1 MNPSLGILLALLVAG
16 ASAQDAG
23 PPKRTI
29 PPSLLGDLET
39 VQERFELALAA
50 DCDRKLCYSKGCS
63 YVAHTV
69 ADRPPASSL
78 PGLGA
83 EAGPGAVVPQAWL
96 TQARC
101 EFAYEGSIEAN
112 DARALAR
119 RLQTKVSSGYTT
131 VDVGSQALPPLPL
144 ALQDE
149 PPITE
154 PPPEPPPAPP
164 PPPEPLRELWLAL
177 LGHYFWM
184 IGLGLVTLC
193 AATLIWAWRR
203 LGRESI
209 EERALLADLEREAAA
224 DKQEDEPEAVE
235 APAASKIEDEALA
248 GKVAGWRLRLQ
259 VMDPLRPDPELQAML
274 RDLLRAGQLPLLAK
288 AVLTFPTLPKVFPS
302 GGDIASSKLA
312 LGEYLKTADLAALP
326 SDAELLEALNRHA
339 SAAALTS
346 QRDADVVR
354 SLREEFGSG
363 GLVALIDEVPARAG
377 ALLFALAPSELH
389 QELVHLLSPIQM
401 TEMAEQLL
409 LSNRMDPAET
419 EHLFALL
426 RTAGDPGSAPT
437 APAPADV
444 SDRGFPFDAPGALS
458 ALLPRLSPAER
469 APLFATAL
477 KRFGGSLP
485 SWYAEI
491 LVPEML
497 FALADEA
504 RADLLL
510 GVDGEALAAWL
521 SLLEP
526 SVAEQVLAGAPG
538 ALQASVRAASGFSS
552 RARQVAL
559 ADRGRRELA
568 RGFQAQLARD
578 HVRFED
584 VVRKLAVAS

>member
-1 MNPSLGILLALLVAG
+1 MITSLALLLALLG
-16 ASAQDAG
+16 TASAQDAG

-39 VQERFELALAA
+39 VQERFEVALAA
-50 DCDRKLCYSKGCS
+50 DCDRTLCYSKGCS
-63 YVAHTV
+63 YLAHTL
-69 ADRPPASSL
+69 ADRPPSSSM
-78 PGLGA
+78 PGLG
-83 EAGPGAVVPQAWL
+83 EGPGPGSVVPQAWL

-101 EFAYEGSIEAN
+101 EFAYESSLEVA

-119 RLQTKVSSGYTT
+119 RLQLKVSSGYT
-131 VDVGSQALPPLPL
+131 VVEVGSQALPALPV

-149 PPITE
+149 PPVEE
-154 PPPEPPPAPP
+154 PVPEPPPGPP
-164 PPPEPLRELWLAL
+164 PPPDPLRELWLTL
-177 LGHYFWM
+177 LDHFYWM
-184 IGLGLVTLC
+184 IGLGLVTVC
-193 AATLIWAWRR
+193 AGILIWAWRR
-203 LGRESI
+203 LGRESL
-209 EERALLADLEREAAA
+209 EERMLLADLASGATG
-224 DKQEDEPEAVE
+224 DKEEDEPDQA
-235 APAASKIEDEALA
+235 APAPVVEDEALA
-248 GKVAGWRLRLQ
+248 GKVAGWRLRLAG
-259 VMDPLRPDPELQAML
+259 MDALHPDPELQAML
-274 RDLLRAGQLPLLAK
+274 RDLLRAGELPLLAK

-302 GGDIASSKLA
+302 GGDVASSKLA
-312 LGEYLKTADLAALP
+312 LAEYLKTADLAALP
-326 SDAELLEALNRHA
+326 SESELLAALSRHA

-354 SLREEFGSG
+354 SLREEFGSA
-363 GLVALIDEVPARAG
+363 GLVALMDDVPARSG
-377 ALLFALAPSELH
+377 ALLFALAPSDLH
-389 QELVHLLSPIQM
+389 QELVHLLSPVQM
-401 TEMAEQLL
+401 SEMAEQLL

-426 RTAGDPGSAPT
+426 RTAGDPGAASAV
-437 APAPADV
+437 PAPMDV
-444 SDRGFPFDAPGALS
+444 SDRGFPFDAPAALS

-469 APLFATAL
+469 GPLFAAAL

-497 FALADEA
+497 FALTDES

-526 SVAEQVLAGAPG
+526 AAAERVLAGTPG
-538 ALQASVRAASGFSS
+538 ALQASVRAASGFAS

-568 RGFQAQLARD
+568 KGFQAQLARD
-578 HVRFED
+578 HLRFED
-584 VVRKLAVAS
+584 VVRKLSESK